1 MASRRHLWMRDRT
14 SKVEVFLSKECEELR
29 ENELSEVKTWIEDKQ
44 KLNSTRTSRKNT
56 NVKTHANAEKVAGT
70 AQGRKYGYFFRNSEF
85 PKAPGKRSAG
95 CDSEPPIVGLQDWSV
110 FLTHWEDVSLTRAPH
125 RWTKKLVYTHKPAEG
140 LWGQ

>member
-14 SKVEVFLSKECEELR
+14 SKVEVFLSKVCEELR
-29 ENELSEVKTWIEDKQ
+29 ENELSEVKTWIEVKQ
-44 KLNSTRTSRKNT
+44 KLDSTPTSRKNT

-95 CDSEPPIVGLQDWSV
+95 CDSEPPIVGLQELVGIPDPLGGR
-110 FLTHWEDVSLTRAPH
+110 LTHPSAPP
-125 RWTKKLVYTHKPAEG
+125 VDQEIGIYA
-140 LWGQ
+140 